1 MSGAAASA
9 GATILGTGF
18 QVGSA
23 LFGGNAEASA
33 AKDAANR
40 QAALSAID
48 SQRSLLEAVRLQN
61 ESDMEEEWSSYVSER
76 EAQWIEAWTPVQVAY
91 TKLFG
96 NYAKISAL
104 QDGESAAEYTVDSA
118 LLQVGFLRDLSLK
131 KAELTN
137 LMAEGQA
144 LLVEAQGEAKTAGIA
159 AERKAALDDLKQEA
173 DKAEGQV
180 RASMAAQGREMTG
193 SALDVLQAKEDTARK
208 KQAYI
213 TLKAAS
219 EISTTDLEARGE
231 ASSIRQKG
239 HAQAWETIS
248 DAYSQG
254 VTALSAAEMKNRA
267 IRESMDLKLGQI
279 DSELSY
285 KVLSMETEAERSAFL
300 TREEGWRTVTNL
312 ERQTQNEIWGLQY
325 DMMDSIFAG
334 QTSSQAA
341 EKYSDM
347 ESSANFA
354 KAGSS
359 LLKGIP
365 TIYDAGVKAEW
376 WK

>member
-9 GATILGTGF
+9 GATIVGTGF
-18 QVGSA
+18 QIGTS
-23 LFGGNAEASA
+23 LFGGNSEASA
-33 AKDAANR
+33 SKDAANR

-61 ESDMEEEWSSYVSER
+61 EADMEAEWTSFTSER
-76 EAQWIEAWTPVQVAY
+76 EASWIEAWSPVQIAY
-91 TKLFG
+91 SKLFG
-96 NYAKISAL
+96 NYAKLSTIQEA
-104 QDGESAAEYTVDSA
+104 DSAAEYAVDSA
-118 LLQVGFLRDLSLK
+118 LLQVGLIRKDAMQ

-137 LMAEGQA
+137 LMANGQA
-144 LLVEAQGEAKTAGIA
+144 LLVEAQGEAKTADVA
-159 AERKAALDDLKQEA
+159 RERDTARDDLRREA
-173 DKAEGQV
+173 SKAEGEV

-193 SALDVLQAKEDTARK
+193 SALEVLQKLEDTAQK

-219 EISTTDLEARGE
+219 EISTTDLTAKSE

-248 DAYSQG
+248 EGYSRG
-254 VTALSAAEMKNRA
+254 VTLLSEAELKNKS
-267 IRESMDLKLGQI
+267 IRESMDLKLGQM
-279 DSELSY
+279 DAELGY
-285 KVLSMETEAERSAFL
+285 KVLSLETEATRNASL
-300 TREEGWRTVTNL
+300 TREEGWRSVFNL
-312 ERQTQNEIWGLQY
+312 DRQVQNEIWGLQY
-325 DMMDSIFAG
+325 DMMDSIFSG

-347 ESSANFA
+347 ESSVNWS

-359 LLKGIP
+359 LFKGIP
-365 TIYDAGVKAEW
+365 SIYDAGVKADW